1 MSVRPRP
8 AGPASPSRAIIR
20 PVGLVDLL
28 WRGAALFRWFA
39 LVYAAV
45 LVISRHDNYV
55 YPTFGWVAL
64 AIMTVWTA
72 ITTWAYSSRARRT
85 VPLMTADLAVTLA
98 VLASS
103 HWIVGAVELD
113 SGNVTLPV
121 AWVAAP
127 MLAWAIHAGR
137 RVATIVALVIGAVD
151 AAVRGWFVTGL
162 LPEAGLNATALLLLT
177 GFITAYV
184 ARLAVDTEKRLQQAA
199 EREAA
204 MRERERLARGI
215 HDSVLQV
222 LALIQRRGAELG
234 GEAAELGRMAGEQ
247 EATLRALV
255 SDGAGQDGG
264 RPTSPD
270 GTVDLRARLREH
282 AGGGVTIS
290 TPATTVLLPAT
301 AADAIGAA
309 VGAALDNVAVHCG
322 PQAHAWVLV
331 EAEQDA
337 VTVTVRDDG
346 PGIAA
351 GRLAAAKD
359 EGRLGVDQSIIGRI
373 RDAGGVATITSQ
385 EGQGTEIEL
394 KLPWP
399 A

>member
-1 MSVRPRP
+1 M
-8 AGPASPSRAIIR
+8 R

-39 LVYAAV
+39 LAYAAV
-45 LVISRHDNYV
+45 LVMSRHDNYIH
-55 YPTFGWVAL
+55 PALGWVVL
-64 AIMTVWTA
+64 AIMAVWTA
-72 ITTWAYSSRARRT
+72 ITTWAYSSQSRRT

-127 MLAWAIHAGR
+127 MLGWAIHAGR
-137 RVATIVALVIGAVD
+137 RAATIVALVIGAVD
-151 AAVRGWFVTGL
+151 AGVRGWFVTGL

-184 ARLAVDTEKRLQQAA
+184 ARLAADTEERLRRAA

-204 MRERERLARGI
+204 IRERERLARGI

-222 LALIQRRGAELG
+222 LALVQRRGAELG
-234 GEAAELGRMAGEQ
+234 GEAAELGTMAGEQ

-255 SDGAGQDGG
+255 SEQAAPDGD
-264 RPTSPD
+264 RPAIPD
-270 GTVDLRARLREH
+270 GTIDLRTRLGEL
-282 AGGGVTIS
+282 ASKDVTIS
-290 TPATTVLLPAT
+290 TPATPVLLPAT

-309 VGAALDNVAVHCG
+309 VGAALDNVAIHGG

-331 EAEQDA
+331 ETEHDA

-346 PGIAA
+346 PGIAT
-351 GRLAAAKD
+351 GRLAEARE
-359 EGRLGVDQSIIGRI
+359 EGRLGVDQSIIGRV
-373 RDAGGVATITSQ
+373 RDAGGVAIITSQ

-394 KLPWP
+394 KLPLP